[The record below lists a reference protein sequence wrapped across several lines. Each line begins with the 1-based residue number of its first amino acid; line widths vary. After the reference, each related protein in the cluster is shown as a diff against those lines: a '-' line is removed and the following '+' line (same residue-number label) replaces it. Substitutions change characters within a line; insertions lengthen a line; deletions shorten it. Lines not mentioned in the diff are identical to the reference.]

1 MEAIT
6 VDKFETI
13 RTTNLNLT
21 VLDVREHWEY
31 EEENIGA
38 INVPLCTIPSKL
50 AELEKYK
57 NTTIVCHCKTG
68 KRSRQAAKY
77 LEKNGFQNILSLE
90 GGIQAYI
97 NQYSAEQG
105 GTRL

>member
-1 MEAIT
+1 MESITASEFEAIRRS
-6 VDKFETI
+6 DS
-13 RTTNLNLT
+13 NLT
-21 VLDVREHWEY
+21 VLDVRERWEY

-50 AELEKYK
+50 SELEKYK
-57 NTTIVCHCKTG
+57 DTQIICHCKTG

-77 LEKNGFQNILSLE
+77 LEKNGFINVASLD

-97 NQYSAEQG
+97 NQFSAERG
-105 GTRL
+105 